1 MTNSAKTTSGEGSGA
16 HGFCEPPLDPVR
28 WSQGLT
34 VPIQCF
40 RVELVVHQQPG
51 ARGYCMAFEV
61 SDPHTKELLAKW
73 VDPLKEPSPVLPMA
87 SSVSVALRS
96 VLLELTDPDPF

>member
-1 MTNSAKTTSGEGSGA
+1 MTIKGKSNAGEGSGA
-16 HGFCEPPLDPVR
+16 HGVCEPPQPPLR

-34 VPIQCF
+34 VPVQCF

-51 ARGYCMAFEV
+51 AKGYCLAFEV

-73 VDPLKEPSPVLPMA
+73 VDPYTAPSLTLPLA
-87 SSVSVALRS
+87 SSVSVALRG

>member
-1 MTNSAKTTSGEGSGA
+1 MTISGVSNTGEGSGA
-16 HGFCEPPLDPVR
+16 RGFCEPPLDSVR
-28 WSQGLT
+28 WVQGLT
-34 VPIQCF
+34 VPLQCF
-40 RVELVVHQQPG
+40 RVELVVHTQPG
-51 ARGYCMAFEV
+51 AGGYCLGFEV

-73 VDPLKEPSPVLPMA
+73 IDPMTKPSPHLPIA

>member
-1 MTNSAKTTSGEGSGA
+1 MTNSGEINTGEGSGA
-16 HGFCEPPLDPVR
+16 HGFCEPPQPPLR

-34 VPIQCF
+34 VPVQCF
-40 RVELVVHQQPG
+40 KVEMVVHQQPG

-61 SDPHTKELLAKW
+61 SDPHTRELLAKW
-73 VDPLKEPSPVLPMA
+73 VDPMTAPSPVLPLA

>member
-1 MTNSAKTTSGEGSGA
+1 MTNTGISTPGEGSGA
-16 HGFCEPPLDPVR
+16 RGLCEPPQDPFR

-34 VPIQCF
+34 VPVQCF

-51 ARGYCMAFEV
+51 GAGYCLAFEV
-61 SDPHTKELLAKW
+61 SDPHTRELLAKW
-73 VDPLKEPSPVLPMA
+73 VDPMTKPSAVLPLA
-87 SSVSVALRS
+87 SSVSVALRG

>member
-1 MTNSAKTTSGEGSGA
+1 MTTSEESTAGRDSGA
-16 HGFCEPPLDPVR
+16 HGLCEPPQPPQR

-34 VPIQCF
+34 VPVQCF

-51 ARGYCMAFEV
+51 GAGYCLAFEV
-61 SDPHTKELLAKW
+61 SDPHTRELLAKW
-73 VDPLKEPSPVLPMA
+73 VDPFTTPSLVLPLA
-87 SSVSVALRS
+87 SSVSVALRG

>member
-1 MTNSAKTTSGEGSGA
+1 MTTTGKSNTGEGSGA
-16 HGFCEPPLDPVR
+16 RGLCEPPQQGVR

-34 VPIQCF
+34 VPVQCF
-40 RVELVVHQQPG
+40 RVDLVVHQQPG
-51 ARGYCMAFEV
+51 AKGYCLAFEV
-61 SDPHTKELLAKW
+61 SDPHTRELLAKW
-73 VDPLKEPSPVLPMA
+73 VDPMTAPSPVLPLA

>member
-1 MTNSAKTTSGEGSGA
+1 MTNSADSNTGKGSGA
-16 HGFCEPPLDPVR
+16 RGLCEPPQKPYR

-34 VPIQCF
+34 VPVQCF

-51 ARGYCMAFEV
+51 AAGYCLSFEV

-73 VDPLKEPSPVLPMA
+73 VDPMTRPSPVLPLA

>member
-1 MTNSAKTTSGEGSGA
+1 MTTSRKSNTGEGSGTS
-16 HGFCEPPLDPVR
+16 GLCSSPQPPLR

-34 VPIQCF
+34 VPLQCF
-40 RVELVVHQQPG
+40 RVEMVVHQQPG
-51 ARGYCMAFEV
+51 ARGYCLAFEV

-73 VDPLKEPSPVLPMA
+73 VDPYTPPSQVLPLA
-87 SSVSVALRS
+87 SAVTVALRG